1 MQGFMHAEGKKIV
14 DKDGCPIILKGW
26 GLGNWLLQEGYMW
39 NAGGFTRFDRPR
51 RIEQV
56 VEELTGKTYAESFWK
71 KYRENYIRQEDI
83 QYMAKLGYNSVR
95 IPFNWR
101 ILMEEG
107 EKLIWK
113 EDGFLLLDQCIKWCE
128 EEKVYAFLD
137 LHGAPGGQTGAN
149 IDDCVDD
156 VPRLFTDQW
165 AWEKGLA
172 LWGELAKRYADCQ
185 YVGGYDLLNE
195 PIAPHEEGEVN
206 YDYLA
211 PKLIRFYKEAIQ
223 EIRKHDKVHMIS
235 LEGMHWATEP
245 GIFTEKLDDNMV
257 LHFHR
262 YAEPPQKKCL
272 DLFLEKAEEL
282 QVPLWLGET
291 GENINEWYAALYPL
305 AVSLGIGYNLWT
317 WKKMNCT
324 NSPCSIK
331 MPTDYDKVLE
341 YLKGGPHPGFAKSRK
356 IFDEY
361 LENILFENCELHEE
375 VTAHVFR
382 KGTFEL
388 LAVDFD
394 EMPGKGVS
402 YAGRTGTK
410 TYGYPVSDYRK
421 NTGMTIVET
430 EAKHEKYFAF
440 DCLWDNL
447 GLILEEGEFAVY
459 SLEECDK
466 IVLEIRIVPG
476 HRGALVLEAGEQ
488 KGKEVEYGKRVEAE
502 IGEIDSAVS
511 VAFSGSKLSRIKI
524 CSTGGNICLKRLV
537 IR

>member
-1 MQGFMHAEGKKIV
+1 MQGFMHADGKKIM
-14 DKDGCPIILKGW
+14 DKDGNPIILKGW

-39 NAGGFTRFDRPR
+39 KSGGSLRFDRPR

-56 VEELTGKTYAESFWK
+56 VEELTGKNYAEKFWK

-83 QYMAKLGYNSVR
+83 RYMAKLGYNSVR

-107 EKLIWK
+107 EDLVWK
-113 EDGFLLLDQCIKWCE
+113 EEGFLLLDQCIRWCE
-128 EEKVYAFLD
+128 EEKIYAFLD

-172 LWGELAKRYADCQ
+172 LWEKLARRYADCP

-195 PIAPHEEGEVN
+195 PIAPHEEGEKN
-206 YDYLA
+206 YDHLA
-211 PKLIRFYKEAIQ
+211 PELIRFYKEAIRV
-223 EIRKHDKVHMIS
+223 IRKHDKVHMIS

-245 GIFTEKLDDNMV
+245 GIFTEKLDDNML

-272 DLFLEKAEEL
+272 DLFLDKAEDL

-317 WKKMNCT
+317 WKKMDCT

-331 MPTDYDKVLE
+331 MPADYNEILS
-341 YLKGGPHPGFAKSRK
+341 YINGGPHPGFAKSRK

-361 LENILFENCELHEE
+361 LENILLENCELHEE

-382 KGTFEL
+382 KGAFEL
-388 LAVDFD
+388 MAVDFD
-394 EMPGKGVS
+394 EVPGAGES
-402 YAGRTGTK
+402 YAKGPGTGNGR
-410 TYGYPVSDYRK
+410 YPASDYRK
-421 NTGMTIVET
+421 NTGMTIVEM
-430 EAKHEKYFAF
+430 EPQHEKYFAF

-447 GLILEEGEFAVY
+447 GLILDQGEFAVY
-459 SLEECDK
+459 SMAECDK
-466 IVLEIRIVPG
+466 ITLEMQLMPG
-476 HRGALVLEAGEQ
+476 HKGKLLLEAGTQ
-488 KGKEVEYGKRVEAE
+488 KGQSVEYNEKIE
-502 IGEIDSAVS
+502 IEVGDTDSV
-511 VAFSGSKLSRIKI
+511 VRTDFTGSNLSKIKI
-524 CSTGGNICLKRLV
+524 CVTDGNICLKKLV
-537 IR
+537 FR